1 MNYRGRYVSMVR
13 RCWAN
18 SNSES
23 LDEYDL
29 ECSTR
34 SSRSAREH
42 DLCAHVSAHLM
53 TSRFCLTSSQ
63 EKTDNTLKSQGV
75 LPQHHMAAIEYC
87 EPCLG
92 DLLPQ
97 RDLV

>member
-1 MNYRGRYVSMVR
+1 MSADEKSN
-13 RCWAN
+13 RCQIWAN

-23 LDEYDL
+23 LDKYDL
-29 ECSTR
+29 ECPTR
-34 SSRSAREH
+34 SSRSAREP
-42 DLCAHVSAHLM
+42 DLCAPVSTHLM
-53 TSRFCLTSSQ
+53 ASGFCHISSQ

-75 LPQHHMAAIEYC
+75 LPQHHMAAIEYR

-97 RDLV
+97 RNLVC